1 MKKKL
6 FANALFLSMALLT
19 TSCNLGDV
27 QIIVQSSEQ
36 QSVSSVDSG
45 SASNDSSKEDQN
57 STASEVSS
65 VGDQSEQPQVSE
77 DESSQASVQPSEASE
92 AEPVESTSAESSV
105 APQESSAAPQE
116 SSAAPQESSEIEVV
130 PDPGAEENC
139 IVKED
144 TEIIMWSTF
153 NTTYQAFL
161 DNAAISLRK
170 HEPHI
175 KVTIVKQ
182 GANYSGLKDM
192 IVNGFAANNYPDLAP
207 AYPDSVNDFIDAMK
221 ALDIGKYMNNKNYG
235 WTEDDLNDIYPA
247 YLEEG
252 SSYSIPGTY
261 SLPLAKS
268 TEAMFYDRRVLKVD
282 LSQIDNTINNGK
294 PISEDY
300 LNNLTW
306 EEMFDHLCPALLTYN
321 DQLIAAGK
329 TPLIDK
335 NVESLNGLYSVIG
348 YDSDDN
354 LFITLAEQYGLGYT
368 SVNTNLGVGS
378 LDFVEKGSDGRFSGV
393 SEGYRNLMKKFND
406 AYLKHYIVTQGT
418 YGGYTSKLS
427 NSNACLFSIG
437 STGGTSNQFSESNPK
452 DIGVANIPHAEG
464 RKLKVINQGPS
475 MAFLN
480 HKDENRAIA
489 SWLFYK
495 EFTQGVF
502 PIAWSTTTGYSPIR
516 KSVAESDDYMD
527 FSDPDQ
533 FDAATTDILMAR
545 ASVYS
550 GSVGPYLFTSP
561 VFTGSST
568 ARSEVG
574 GLMQNCLTNG
584 EDKGVLTD
592 ENLLKF
598 FKTAYDNTVLKMR

>member
-1 MKKKL
+1 MKKRL
-6 FANALFLSMALLT
+6 INSLLIAAGLLLT
-19 TSCNLGDV
+19 SCDVKAIASAILEEGDSSSANTSSVEPQSGPEGEVSTDESDPDA
-27 QIIVQSSEQ
+27 ISSEEPI
-36 QSVSSVDSG
+36 SP
-45 SASNDSSKEDQN
+45 
-57 STASEVSS
+57 EV
-65 VGDQSEQPQVSE
+65 
-77 DESSQASVQPSEASE
+77 
-92 AEPVESTSAESSV
+92 
-105 APQESSAAPQE
+105 
-116 SSAAPQESSEIEVV
+116 
-130 PDPGAEENC
+130 EENC
-139 IVKED
+139 IIKED

-153 NTTYQAFL
+153 NTNYQAIL
-161 DNAAISLRK
+161 DNAAASLKK

-182 GANYSGLKDM
+182 STNYSGLKDM
-192 IVNGFAANNYPDLAP
+192 IVNGFAANNYPDIAP
-207 AYPDSVNDFIDAMK
+207 AYPDSVNDFIDALK
-221 ALDIGKYMNNKNYG
+221 ALDIGKYMKNEKYG
-235 WTEDDLNDIYPA
+235 WTQDDLDDIYPA

-268 TEAMFYDRRVLKVD
+268 TEAMFYDRRVLSVD
-282 LSQIDNTINNGK
+282 LSQIDATINDGK

-306 EEMFDHLCPALLTYN
+306 EELFDHFCPAILTYN
-321 DQLIAAGK
+321 DQLIAEGK
-329 TPLIDK
+329 TPLINK
-335 NVESLNGLYSVIG
+335 EVESLNGLYSVLG

-368 SVNTNLGVGS
+368 SINSTLGVGS
-378 LDFVEKGSDGRFSGV
+378 LDFVEKDDKGAFAGV
-393 SEGYRNLMKKFND
+393 SQEYHDLMMKFND
-406 AYLKHYIVTQGT
+406 AYNKHYIVTQGT
-418 YGGYTSKLS
+418 YGGYTSKLA

-464 RKLKVINQGPS
+464 KRLKVINQGPS

-495 EFTQGVF
+495 EFTQGNF
-502 PIAWSTTTGYSPIR
+502 PIVWSTTTGYTPIR
-516 KSVAESDDYMD
+516 QSVSESSDYMD
-527 FSDPDQ
+527 FSDPSQYDE
-533 FDAATTDILMAR
+533 ATSDILMAR
-545 ASVYS
+545 ASSYS

-574 GLMQNCLTNG
+574 GLMQSCLTNG
-584 EDKGVLTD
+584 EDKGILT
-592 ENLLKF
+592 EANLLEF